1 MNDWLWIPA
10 TLLIAGG
17 LIYAWWVHLHSPR
30 VAQRRGIQTVIDF
43 RSGQDLEVE
52 AEKKALA
59 RIGVHHRH
67 LPTSIYP
74 SQPEIAAFV
83 FAMRQEL
90 NKPNRILIH
99 CKDGEGRAV
108 MFAAI
113 YRIEFEGWD
122 NERAYHASARL
133 PDGLR
138 FLNRIHPRIGCL
150 SPRNVKTSLILNYRR
165 TPMPAARGSGND
177 L

>member
-1 MNDWLWIPA
+1 M
-10 TLLIAGG
+10 
-17 LIYAWWVHLHSPR
+17 SPTKLTR
-30 VAQRRGIQTVIDF
+30 VVKRHGIQTVIDF
-43 RSGQDLEVE
+43 RNGEDLEVA
-52 AEKKALA
+52 AESAALA
-59 RIGVHHRH
+59 RIGVRHRH

-74 SQPEIAAFV
+74 SQAEIAAFV
-83 FAMRQEL
+83 AAMQQEL
-90 NKPNRILIH
+90 SRPNRILIH

-122 NERAYHASARL
+122 NKRAHHAGARL

-138 FLNRIHPRIGCL
+138 FLNRLHPQIGCL
-150 SPRNVKTSLILNYRR
+150 SPRNVKTGLILNYQR
-165 TPMPAARGSGND
+165 TPRAAPCRPSGD